1 MTEDKLNKANEIRTA
16 MYQAEELLKKMDDGI
31 NKPESNLNIKVDTCY
46 ADMGNT
52 CTRSVNIKGE
62 FAEII
67 FRNIIAVTKEY
78 YEKKKME
85 FENI

>member
-1 MTEDKLNKANEIRTA
+1 MTEDKLNKANEIRNA
-16 MYQAEELLKKMDDGI
+16 LYQAEELLKKMDDGI

-62 FAEII
+62 LAEII